1 MELAF
6 LRLNVE
12 AGFLESFEDET
23 DMSLV
28 FFEGI
33 GIDQEIIEVDNE
45 EFVKV
50 IAKFVVYE
58 MLECSRR
65 IT

>member
-12 AGFLESFEDET
+12 AGFLESFEDQA

-65 IT
+65 VT